1 MKKLTKVEER
11 VMRIIW
17 QLKRCT
23 VREVI
28 EKLGDEKTPHSTISS
43 VVRILEKN
51 GFVNHKAYGRTHEY
65 FPIISQEEYSNQS
78 IKGLVDNYF
87 SGSFNELV
95 SFFVK
100 KNDVKPEQIKSLLQK
115 LDDSED

>member
-1 MKKLTKVEER
+1 MKKLTKVEEQ
-11 VMRIIW
+11 VMHLIW
-17 QLKRCT
+17 KLERCT

-28 EKLGDEKTPHSTISS
+28 EKLGDTKPPHSTISS
-43 VVRILEKN
+43 VIRILEKK

-100 KNDVKPEQIKSLLQK
+100 KNDLEAEELKSLLKK
-115 LDDSED
+115 LDESEE